1 MASSLL
7 YSSMLLVEVEILK
20 IRGYSLKGKFIVAV
34 IEIIVKLLIFS
45 LKSFQKFTWFIPV
58 WGTDFTTETN
68 VSIFLFC
75 D

>member
-7 YSSMLLVEVEILK
+7 YSSMFLVEVEILK
-20 IRGYSLKGKFIVAV
+20 IRGYSLEGKFIVAV

-58 WGTDFTTETN
+58 WGTDSAT
-68 VSIFLFC
+68 
-75 D
+75 